1 MKISS
6 EILPTFTK
14 TSEEHNAG
22 LEWNKT
28 TFGLTFFG
36 IGIELSTFD
45 TTKTTLFSLYL

>member
-1 MKISS
+1 MKIPS
-6 EILPTFTK
+6 ETFTK

-36 IGIELSTFD
+36 IELSTFD
-45 TTKTTLFSLYL
+45 TTKTTLFSLNL